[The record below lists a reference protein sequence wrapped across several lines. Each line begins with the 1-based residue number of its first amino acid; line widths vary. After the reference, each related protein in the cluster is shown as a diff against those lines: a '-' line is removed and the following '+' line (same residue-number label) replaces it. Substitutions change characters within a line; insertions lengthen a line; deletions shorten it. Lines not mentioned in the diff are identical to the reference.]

1 MTKKLTKEQVFD
13 ALTSYPSVEFESS
26 NEDDWKVVYYLHIK
40 EDGTIV
46 DSYWKAD
53 ASFTD
58 WIPCRSYVDTVDE
71 FGEIDICDYERMDFE
86 PFAEV
91 VEDLTNQANKW
102 LASIED

>member
-1 MTKKLTKEQVFD
+1 MKKLTKEQVFE
-13 ALTSYPSVEFESS
+13 ALASFSSVEFESL
-26 NEDDWKVVYYLHIK
+26 NEDDWKAVYYLHIK

-58 WIPCRSYVDTVDE
+58 WIPRCSYVDTVDE
-71 FGEIDICDYERMDFE
+71 FGEIDICNYERMDFK

-91 VEDLTNQANKW
+91 VEDLTNQANEW
-102 LASIED
+102 LASTED

>member
-1 MTKKLTKEQVFD
+1 MKKLTKEQVFE
-13 ALTSYPSVEFESS
+13 ALASFSSVEFESL
-26 NEDDWKVVYYLHIK
+26 NEDDWKAVYYLHIK

-58 WIPCRSYVDTVDE
+58 WIPRWSYVDTVDD
-71 FGEIDICDYERMDFE
+71 FGEIDICDYERMDFK

-91 VEDLTNQANKW
+91 VEDLTNQANEW
-102 LASIED
+102 LANIEG